1 MFPSDA
7 MPPDLPVLTGVQT
20 VVSVIQVELV
30 SCDGDGEM
38 CLCHY
43 SSIFYTKWLSL
54 YKSRAETSSLR
65 LVSTGLLRA
74 ELIHFQ

>member
-1 MFPSDA
+1 MFPSDV
-7 MPPDLPVLTGVQT
+7 MPPDLPVLTGVNT

-43 SSIFYTKWLSL
+43 GSILYTKRLSL